1 MKVTERSLE
10 VARKELDECKRES
23 IAKRALP
30 PPRQGRSS
38 APSQQQVDEE
48 AQQRAR
54 QLQEALQR
62 KLLKTEARVGEY
74 KAQVMRLEAA
84 KP

>member
-1 MKVTERSLE
+1 LKETERGFEEARRELE
-10 VARKELDECKRES
+10 ECKRELE
-23 IAKRALP
+23 AKRALP
-30 PPRQGRSS
+30 PPRPERSS

-48 AQQRAR
+48 AQERAI

-62 KLLKTEARVGEY
+62 KLLKTEATVGEY